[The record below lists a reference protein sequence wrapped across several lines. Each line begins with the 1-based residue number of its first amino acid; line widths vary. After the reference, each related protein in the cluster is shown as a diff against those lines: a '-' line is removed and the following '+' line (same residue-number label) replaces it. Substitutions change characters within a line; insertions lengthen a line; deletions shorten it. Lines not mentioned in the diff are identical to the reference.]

1 MHKGY
6 FLSEVSGLFVHKLS
20 SNAVGIKKVGGK
32 RF

>member
-1 MHKGY
+1 MHKVY

-20 SNAVGIKKVGGK
+20 SIAFRIKKVGGK